1 MNENTIGQKL
11 KEARLQSS
19 VSVKEISDLLISKGF
34 KASPNTIYSWENG
47 NSQPTPDALLLMC
60 QKYGIKDVLQYFD
73 YEKRSTRDIDLPQS
87 ELEHIKKYRSLTD
100 NGRKAVDAVTEVLY
114 EAERATEPDNIIR
127 INVRRLPLY
136 TIGASAGCGNPLD
149 DSPYDIVEIGP
160 EAPIQTSFLLK
171 ADGDSM
177 EPLIQNGETLYIKQ
191 QDHIEDGEIGIFWF
205 DGDVFVKKQ
214 EHRHGGLYLVSLNP
228 KYKPIKIIDD
238 SIHCFGKVLN
248 K

>member
-1 MNENTIGQKL
+1 MTMVEKLDGLMSQKGINRKQLSEQSKIPYMTI
-11 KEARLQSS
+11 
-19 VSVKEISDLLISKGF
+19 VNF
-34 KASPNTIYSWENG
+34 
-47 NSQPTPDALLLMC
+47 
-60 QKYGIKDVLQYFD
+60 
-73 YEKRSTRDIDLPQS
+73 YEKGTENVKLSTLKKLAKYFNVSLDYIADDDFKDNHAQEQSRS